1 MRMLLATL
9 LMFWAG
15 AAMSAA
21 EVPEELRLGVG
32 DSRVLRIDLRRAA
45 LGDGSIVSLSSPE
58 PGQLLVIAEA
68 PGTTTAQLWLR
79 DGSRREL
86 RLVVSDDD
94 PARRLLEV
102 TRLLDAA
109 PSITPRLVAGRILLE
124 GTGASMADQQRAAA
138 VAALFPGQVL
148 DFVSR
153 VNVETMIQFETRV
166 VEIRRDGLAQLGIRW
181 SASSEGPSAQ
191 ARLGAGPDSFT
202 VGLLSTLTSQID
214 LLEQR
219 GMART
224 IAEPTLSCR
233 SGGVARFISGGE
245 VPLPV
250 TDGLGATDVQ
260 YKEYGIILEVRPQA
274 STAGAISAEVDVEL
288 SQIDTALRVRDFPGF
303 VKRRSSTA
311 INVMAGE
318 TIVLAGLLA
327 SESSA
332 DRQGLPGLGRLPVA
346 GRLFSSKRQQQR
358 QTELLVLLTPR
369 RVALDSAHG
378 GTGVTDQSEWA
389 GRLQRLTGEAAP

>member
-1 MRMLLATL
+1 MRTLLAIL
-9 LMFWAG
+9 LWFGAG
-15 AAMSAA
+15 VVTAA
-21 EVPEELRLGVG
+21 EVPAELHLGIGDAKVLRL
-32 DSRVLRIDLRRAA
+32 DLRRAA

-102 TRLLDAA
+102 ARLLDEA
-109 PSITPRLVAGRILLE
+109 PSIRPRLVAGRILLE
-124 GTGASMADQQRAAA
+124 GTGASTADQQRAAA
-138 VAALFPGQVL
+138 VAALYPGQVL

-153 VNVETMIQFETRV
+153 VNVESMIQFETRV

-181 SASSEGPSAQ
+181 SASAEGPYAQ
-191 ARLGAGPDSFT
+191 ARIGAGPDSFA

-224 IAEPTLSCR
+224 IAEPVLSCR

-274 STAGAISAEVDVEL
+274 TTQGPISAEVDVEL

-303 VKRRSSTA
+303 VKRRSSTTV
-311 INVMAGE
+311 NVMAGE

-327 SESSA
+327 SESTT

-369 RVALDSAHG
+369 RVVLDSTQAG
-378 GTGVTDQSEWA
+378 APATDQTDWT
-389 GRLQRLTGEAAP
+389 GRLQRLTDEVTP